1 MQTGIRIPC
10 SSLLL
15 LAAYLVQTMIS
26 VLFPVIQD
34 LFDRVVKS

>member
-10 SSLLL
+10 SSFLLR
-15 LAAYLVQTMIS
+15 AAYPVQTMIS
-26 VLFPVIQD
+26 VFFTVIQD